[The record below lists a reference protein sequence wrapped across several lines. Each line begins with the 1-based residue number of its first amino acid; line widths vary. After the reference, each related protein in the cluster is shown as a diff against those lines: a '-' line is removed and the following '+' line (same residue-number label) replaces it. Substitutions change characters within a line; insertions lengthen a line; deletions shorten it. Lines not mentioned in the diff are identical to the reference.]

1 MFFIVLRNI
10 DGCSIFQLYYSLNSY
25 RLNLVDLKQI
35 NTQYFSSKMDLFWDN
50 KELKFGTCSL
60 MVNHMQVQRTKERKE
75 SSEGLL

>member
-35 NTQYFSSKMDLFWDN
+35 NTQYFSSKMDLFRDN